1 MPLDSESKLTQR
13 QALAIY
19 APRTYRKPSI
29 SNAAAGVMMAL
40 WRSAGMPTQGA
51 IPVGAATPTAAT
63 LGAAE
68 IAAAQPE
75 ELMHLSLLQATMPV
89 AGTLLMFDRL
99 AHMGGLSGIVAS
111 PTAQTVNLD
120 LATAA
125 GQGRCALNGSDVEWY
140 LEWYTDTGAT
150 GVTVTAS
157 YTNQDNVGGRTT
169 QAISLP
175 ATRRASM
182 CYAFLPQAGDMAIRS
197 IQTVTLSATTGTAG
211 NFGVTARKR
220 LGAVGV
226 ATNHFSERED
236 CFSLGF
242 PSTRDTACLE
252 FLIHPTGTTT
262 GDVHGQYQM
271 ISG

>member
-1 MPLDSESKLTQR
+1 MPLDSDSKLYQR

-40 WRSAGMPTQGA
+40 WRSAGTPTQGA
-51 IPVGAATPTAAT
+51 IPTGAATPTAAT

-68 IAAAQPE
+68 MPAAQTG
-75 ELMHLSLLQATMPV
+75 ELMHLSLFQATPNI
-89 AGTLLMFDRL
+89 AGTFFIFDRL
-99 AHMGGLSGIVAS
+99 AHMGGLNGTIA
-111 PTAQTVNLD
+111 TAQTVNLD
-120 LATAA
+120 LATAS
-125 GQGRCALNGSDVEWY
+125 GQGRCAANGSDVEWY

-150 GVTVTAS
+150 GVTATAS
-157 YTNQDNVGGRTT
+157 YTNQDNVSGRTT

-220 LGAVGV
+220 IGSVGV
-226 ATNHFSERED
+226 ATNNFSERED
-236 CFSLGF
+236 GISLGF

-252 FLIHPTGTTT
+252 FLVHPTGTTT